1 MSVCGYIWAS
11 ATAHLTTE
19 ESKKGRKKI
28 SPVLEG
34 HLSCS
39 HLLFS
44 QGTIE
49 SLLALCAPHSIEKLH
64 QLYDFF
70 FFLSPWLA
78 TYLAMKCSEYC
89 SFARNFY
96 SSWFSSYTVR
106 WERGVVL
113 RQCGVQYCHNI
124 CHLKKKCNAN
134 EISYCV

>member
-1 MSVCGYIWAS
+1 MGTSGRQLLP
-11 ATAHLTTE
+11 TLP
-19 ESKKGRKKI
+19 RKK
-28 SPVLEG
+28 VRKGEKKY
-34 HLSCS
+34 
-39 HLLFS
+39 LLFWRV
-44 QGTIE
+44 TCHAHTFC
-49 SLLALCAPHSIEKLH
+49 LARV
-64 QLYDFF
+64 QLRVCWPYVHLIQLKNCINFMTFF

-124 CHLKKKCNAN
+124 RHLKQNAMQMEFHN
-134 EISYCV
+134 VCEF